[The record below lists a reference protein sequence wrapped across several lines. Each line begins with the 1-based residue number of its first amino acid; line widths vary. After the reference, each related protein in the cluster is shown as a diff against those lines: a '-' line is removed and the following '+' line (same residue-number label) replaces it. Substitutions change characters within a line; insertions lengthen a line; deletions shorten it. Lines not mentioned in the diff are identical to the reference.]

1 MKMKTVGEKI
11 RVKNRKTQKWEG
23 GNKEKETRWGT

>member
-11 RVKNRKTQKWEG
+11 RVKNRKTQKREG
-23 GNKEKETRWGT
+23 GNKE